1 MDRDHR
7 QVRCRMRDVTIGF
20 FAAVAA
26 VSVCGAAPD
35 ASLLWYDKPAE
46 RWTDALPVGNGQMG
60 AMVFGGV
67 GNERVQF
74 NEYTFWT
81 GRPHSYVHE
90 GAADALPEIRQLVA
104 EGKKREAAALADRTF
119 LAVPKLE
126 AAYQPCGDLFV
137 KLEGVEGHSN
147 YRRELDLSS
156 GVARSE
162 FSSGGVRFFRE
173 TFAPYDEPGLV
184 VHRLSVGKPGALRGT
199 VELSTK
205 HKGAK
210 VAVNGGMIE
219 IDGVI
224 GADGMKFAIRAEIM
238 ATGAGAKAFPAAG
251 AVRVEGADA
260 VEIRIAAATEA
271 KSWKEIGGEAVAK
284 ASAALA
290 AARGRPF
297 GKLKESHVAA
307 FGALF
312 NRVSLSLPAKGDAWK
327 LPTDRRLAANVA
339 ESDPAFAALVFQYG
353 RYLLVSCSRIGGQP
367 ATLQGIWNDS
377 LTPPWQCNYTSN
389 INTEMN
395 YWPAETT
402 ALPECHDALFKA
414 LGELMESGRETAKVH
429 YGARG
434 WVLHHNFDFW
444 RGTPPFDGAAWGVW
458 QTGGAWLA
466 LHLWEHYLF
475 GRDEA
480 FLRATA
486 WPTMKDAALFF
497 CDTLVTDATGKYL
510 VTSPSSSPEHGGLV
524 EGPTMDMQIVR
535 SLFNACI
542 EAAEILRV
550 DAAFAEE
557 LKEKVVRLVPN
568 RIGRHGQL
576 QEWMEDIDNPKDQHR
591 HFSHLWGA
599 YPGSEINWRDTPALL
614 DAARQSLV
622 FRGDAATGWSMGWKV
637 NMWARF
643 RDGDHALKILDN
655 LLAPVG
661 SRKGVVGGLYLNLFD
676 AHPPFQ
682 IDGNFGATAGIA
694 EMLVQSHV
702 RDEKGRV
709 VIDLLPAL
717 PSAWKDGSAKG
728 LRARGGY
735 TVDLSWK
742 GGRLSGYQVRPNCE
756 NPAPYVVK
764 TPEEVR

>member
-1 MDRDHR
+1 
-7 QVRCRMRDVTIGF
+7 MRGVTIGF
-20 FAAVAA
+20 LAAVAA
-26 VSVCGAAPD
+26 VFVCGAAPD
-35 ASLLWYDKPAE
+35 VSLLWYDKPAE
-46 RWTDALPVGNGQMG
+46 QWTDALPVGNGQMG

-137 KLEGVEGHSN
+137 KLEGVEGHSI

-184 VHRLSVGKPGALRGT
+184 IHRLSADRPGALRGT

-205 HKGAK
+205 HKGAN
-210 VAVNGGMIE
+210 VVVNGGMIE

-224 GADGMKFAIRAEIM
+224 GVDGMKFAIRAEIM

-271 KSWKEIGGEAVAK
+271 KSWKEIGGDPVAK

-377 LTPPWQCNYTSN
+377 LTPPWQCDYTSN
-389 INTEMN
+389 INTQMN

-402 ALPECHDALFKA
+402 ALTECHDALFKA

-480 FLRATA
+480 FLRETA

-542 EAAEILRV
+542 EAAEILHV

-557 LKEKVVRLVPN
+557 LKDKAARLAPN

-599 YPGSEINWRDTPALL
+599 YPGSEINWKDTPALL
-614 DAARQSLV
+614 EAARQSLV

-661 SRKGVVGGLYLNLFD
+661 SRKGVGGGLYLNLFD

-735 TVDLSWK
+735 KVDISWK
-742 GGRLSGYQVRPNCE
+742 DGKVVDYRIEPVSADS
-756 NPAPYVVK
+756 APYVVNFNNYNNYNQTK
-764 TPEEVR
+764 ETRK

>member
-1 MDRDHR
+1 
-7 QVRCRMRDVTIGF
+7 MRGVTIGF

-46 RWTDALPVGNGQMG
+46 QWTDALPVGNGQMG

-90 GAADALPEIRQLVA
+90 GAAEALPEIRQLVA
-104 EGKKREAAALADRTF
+104 EGKKREAAALVDRTF

-184 VHRLSVGKPGALRGT
+184 IHRLFADKPGALRGT

-210 VAVNGGMIE
+210 VAVNGCMIE

-271 KSWKEIGGEAVAK
+271 KSWKEIGGDPVAK

-290 AARGRPF
+290 AARGRSF

-497 CDTLVTDATGKYL
+497 CDTLVTDAKGKYL

-535 SLFNACI
+535 ALFNACI

-550 DAAFAEE
+550 DAAFSEE
-557 LKEKVVRLVPN
+557 LKDKAARLAPN

-661 SRKGVVGGLYLNLFD
+661 SRKGVGGGLYLNLFD

-682 IDGNFGATAGIA
+682 IDGNLGATAGIA

-742 GGRLSGYQVRPNCE
+742 GGRLSGYRVRPNCE